1 MAKSKSKYVCQKC
14 GYETVKWLGKCPDCN
29 SFNTFSEEAIV
40 VKSKVTRGVG
50 IQCSIK
56 PMVLGEIKPINEDR
70 ATTGMAEL
78 DRVLG
83 GGLVEGSLTLI
94 GGDPGI
100 GKSTLLLQICSEL
113 GKQGKKVLYVSG
125 EESPHQIKLRA
136 DRLEVYSENI
146 MILSE
151 TNISIIDSS
160 IANINPDFVIIDSIQ
175 TMFVEEVTSAPGSV
189 TQVRET
195 TAKLMN
201 ISKGRGV
208 SVMIVGHVTKD
219 GNIAGPRVLE
229 HMVDT
234 VLYFEGDKTA
244 TYRIL
249 RAVKNRF
256 GGTNEIGVFEMGNLG
271 LKEIQ
276 NPSAFMLADRPI
288 DVSATVI
295 TCSVEGTRPL
305 LIEAQALVSYTS
317 FNMPRRMATGT
328 DFNRMTIIIAVLE
341 KKAGLQLSSYDCY
354 INLTGGIRVVEPA
367 IDASLAI
374 AIASSYRNVPVPSD
388 VLVFGE
394 IGLTGELRAVT
405 MAEKRVQEAKK
416 MGFKTIII
424 PNANYKEVKDI
435 KGINIV
441 CAKSVEQLLERAL

>member
-50 IQCSIK
+50 IQSSIK

-288 DVSATVI
+288 DVSGTVI

-416 MGFKTIII
+416 MGFKTVII

>member
-50 IQCSIK
+50 IQSSIK

-175 TMFVEEVTSAPGSV
+175 TMFVEEITSAPGSV

-288 DVSATVI
+288 DVSGTVI

-416 MGFKTIII
+416 MGFKTVII

>member
-1 MAKSKSKYVCQKC
+1 MAKAKTKFVCQNC
-14 GYETVKWLGKCPDCN
+14 GYETVKWLGKCPDCGL
-29 SFNTFSEEAIV
+29 FNTLEEETV
-40 VKSKVTRGVG
+40 VIPSKVRGIG
-50 IQCSIK
+50 IQSSSK
-56 PMVLGEIKPINEDR
+56 PQLLREIKPVNEDR

-113 GKQGKKVLYVSG
+113 GRQGKKILYVSG

-136 DRLEVYSENI
+136 DRLNI
-146 MILSE
+146 SSDNIKLLSE
-151 TNISIIDSS
+151 TNIAVIDNIIL
-160 IANINPDFVIIDSIQ
+160 NENPDFVIIDSIQ
-175 TMFVEEVTSAPGSV
+175 TMYSEEATSAPGSV

-195 TAKLMN
+195 TAKLMH
-201 ISKGRGV
+201 ISKGRGI

-256 GGTNEIGVFEMGNLG
+256 GGTNEIGVFEMGNEG
-271 LKEIQ
+271 LKEIL
-276 NPSAFMLADRPI
+276 NPSAYMLQDRPV
-288 DVSATVI
+288 DVSGTVI
-295 TCSVEGTRPL
+295 TCSIEGTRPL
-305 LIEAQALVSYTS
+305 LIEVQSLVSYTT

-328 DFNRMTIIIAVLE
+328 DFNRIIIIIAVLE
-341 KKAGLQLSSYDCY
+341 KRAGLQLSSYDSY
-354 INLTGGIRVVEPA
+354 INITGGIKVMEPA
-367 IDASLAI
+367 IDAAV
-374 AIASSYRNVPVPSD
+374 AVAVASSYRNVPVDSD
-388 VLVFGE
+388 TLVFGE

-405 MAEKRVQEAKK
+405 EAKKRVLEAQK
-416 MGFKTIII
+416 MGFKTCIV
-424 PNANYKEVKDI
+424 PKANYKEASTVEGI
-435 KGINIV
+435 KV
-441 CAKSVEQLLERAL
+441 LCAQSVDELLEKAL

>member
-1 MAKSKSKYVCQKC
+1 MAKTKSKFVCQKC
-14 GYETVKWLGKCPDCN
+14 GYETVKWLGRCPDCG
-29 SFNTFSEEAIV
+29 SYNTLTEEV
-40 VKSKVTRGVG
+40 VAPPSKVRGIG
-50 IQCSIK
+50 IQSSVKPQMLKDIK
-56 PMVLGEIKPINEDR
+56 PVNEER
-70 ATTGMAEL
+70 ATTGMGEL

-113 GKQGKKVLYVSG
+113 GNQGKKILYVSG

-136 DRLEVYSENI
+136 DRLKINSENI
-146 MILSE
+146 KLLSE
-151 TNISIIDSS
+151 TS
-160 IANINPDFVIIDSIQ
+160 IAVVDSAILNENPDFVIIDSIQ
-175 TMFVEEVTSAPGSV
+175 TMYSEEAASAPGSV

-201 ISKGRGV
+201 ISKGRGI

-244 TYRIL
+244 SYRIL

-256 GGTNEIGVFEMGNLG
+256 GSTNEIGVFEMGNEG
-271 LKEIQ
+271 LKEIL
-276 NPSAFMLADRPI
+276 NPSAYMLSDRPV
-288 DVSATVI
+288 DVPGTAV
-295 TCSVEGTRPL
+295 TCSMEGTRPL
-305 LIEAQALVSYTS
+305 LIEVQSLVSYTT

-328 DFNRMTIIIAVLE
+328 DFNRIVIIIAVLE
-341 KKAGLQLSSYDCY
+341 KRAGLQLSNYDAY
-354 INLTGGIRVVEPA
+354 INLTGGIKVMEPA
-367 IDASLAI
+367 IDAAVAV
-374 AIASSYRNVPVPSD
+374 AIASSYRNLPVASD
-388 VLVFGE
+388 MLVLGE

-405 MAEKRVQEAKK
+405 MAEKRVQEAYK
-416 MGFKTIII
+416 MGFKICIV
-424 PNANYKEVKDI
+424 PAANYKEASRVQ
-435 KGINIV
+435 GINVV
-441 CAKSVEQLLERAL
+441 CAKSVDELLEKAL